1 MLRVGGFMLGPP
13 AAARPPATTTRTCAC
28 SSPRTTRSTRTAGRT
43 PMALPPEVWAVFT
56 AKTARTLCYGFLG
69 IALPVYLSELGLGA
83 TAIGVAVTLTLAR
96 SAGLTWAV
104 RR

>member
-1 MLRVGGFMLGPP
+1 
-13 AAARPPATTTRTCAC
+13 
-28 SSPRTTRSTRTAGRT
+28 
-43 PMALPPEVWAVFT
+43 MALPPEVWAVFT

-83 TAIGVAVTLTLAR
+83 TAIGVAVTLTLAG

-104 RR
+104 RRPAERWGGRAALLALACVAAYGALAWVAE